1 MLRKYFDFNVSYKL
15 TLSRIFKKKI
25 VLNRVHS
32 SEKALSALKH
42 ELNTMK
48 QANEKL
54 ESALQKLKV
63 EVQVVRKK
71 TILISR
77 ERDSYR
83 QQLDLYE
90 KDLTMT
96 GMTSESLSN
105 EMCSQ
110 MKSRIKN
117 LEDALEEYRKHM
129 ELLESQLKEYQSGG
143 NFFFLLKFFDLIF

>member
-1 MLRKYFDFNVSYKL
+1 
-15 TLSRIFKKKI
+15 
-25 VLNRVHS
+25 
-32 SEKALSALKH
+32 
-42 ELNTMK
+42 MK

-63 EVQVVRKK
+63 EVQVLRKK
-71 TILISR
+71 SILISR

-110 MKSRIKN
+110 MKARVKN

-129 ELLESQLKEYQSGG
+129 DLLESQLKEYQSGG
-143 NFFFLLKFFDLIF
+143 KLIFLGRRFFEKSSSSIYFNLIFRST